1 MQQRRQRE
9 GLPLVVVVGRHD
21 DRIFAVA
28 ARLLQELR
36 VAPQRLDLC

>member
-1 MQQRRQRE
+1 
-9 GLPLVVVVGRHD
+9 VVVVGRHD